1 MSSIE
6 IEPIGYVRHQ
16 VAEADVPRRRRE
28 LVSEIEILERYVPAL
43 DGIEDWSHLFVLFW
57 MHKLEV
63 GHRSILRA
71 RPRGRADL
79 PELGVLASRGR
90 QRPNPVGLAVVE
102 LLEHRGNVLSVRRL
116 DAFDGTPVI
125 DLKPYDNYDVV
136 QDLRMPAWWRGLSG

>member
-16 VAEADVPRRRRE
+16 VAEADVARRRRE
-28 LVSEIEILERYVPAL
+28 LVSEIEILDRYAPAL

-63 GHRSILRA
+63 GHPPILRA
-71 RPRGRADL
+71 RPRGRIDL

-90 QRPNPVGLAVVE
+90 QRPNPIGLAVVE
-102 LLEHRGNVLSVRRL
+102 LLERRGNVLSVRRL

-136 QDLRMPAWWRGLSG
+136 QDLRMPAWWRGISG